1 MYSMI
6 GDTVLDPFA
15 GTGITA
21 MAALASGRD
30 SVSVERVEALAPVL
44 QESLLDGVALGQR
57 RARERL
63 DQHSAFIAA
72 RAALGRETT
81 HQNAAYGVPV
91 ITRQEVNLRLT
102 VPRAATVEGEGLVRA
117 QHDWL
122 EPAPAVQETAERA
135 TAEKATAERAAEPR
149 VSPPVGNQTTLF

>member
-1 MYSMI
+1 MYSMM

-15 GTGITA
+15 GTGFTA

-72 RAALGRETT
+72 RAADGRETA
-81 HQNAAYGVPV
+81 HRNAAYGVPV
-91 ITRQEVNLRLT
+91 ITRQEVNLRLSM
-102 VPRAATVEGEGLVRA
+102 PRAATVEGEGLVRA

-122 EPAPAVQETAERA
+122 EAAPAAQETAER
-135 TAEKATAERAAEPR
+135 ATAERAAEPR